1 MTNTDV
7 ESKKVNPTAAYHHPD
22 DVVADAKLSRKEK
35 VAILRE
41 WHYDATRLQE
51 SDGENMTGGEPDRL
65 RSVSNALLKLG
76 VSPAKEADPNGEARS
91 SPLRKVHRYITK
103 AVETLR
109 GGKRA

>member
-7 ESKKVNPTAAYHHPD
+7 ETKKVNPAAAYNHPD
-22 DVVADAKLSRKEK
+22 DVVADAKLSRGEK
-35 VAILRE
+35 IAILRE

-91 SPLRKVHRYITK
+91 SPLRKVHRYITN